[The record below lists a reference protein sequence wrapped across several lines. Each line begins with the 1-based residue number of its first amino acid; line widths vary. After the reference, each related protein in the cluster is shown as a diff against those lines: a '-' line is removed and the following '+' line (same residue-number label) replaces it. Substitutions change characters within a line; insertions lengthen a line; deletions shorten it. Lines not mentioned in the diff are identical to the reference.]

1 MNLYIIRRRGIWAN
15 EKEIEATNEKSVR
28 VGADMADRLRWVRS
42 YAVTEED
49 GRIGSVCI
57 YEAEDPDAIREHAQR
72 IGAPGEDIRA
82 VRGAVVKQPDPQP
95 VQYG

>member
-1 MNLYIIRRRGIWAN
+1 MDLYIIRRRGIWAD
-15 EKEIEATNEKSVR
+15 ESEIEATNRKSLQ
-28 VGADMADRLRWVRS
+28 VGEEMADRLRWIRS

-57 YEAEDPDAIREHAQR
+57 YEASDPEAICEHGRR
-72 IGAPGEDIRA
+72 IGAPGDEVRV

-95 VQYG
+95 VHYG